1 MKRVLLIGCGGAG
14 KSTLARRMGEALSLP
29 VIHLD
34 THFWRSGWVE
44 PTYEEWVE
52 QLRGLLQRDR
62 WVMDGNFG
70 RTLQMRLE
78 AADTV
83 VFLDTPR
90 WRCIVRVIRRVLRYR
105 GKTRADLAPGC
116 AEKFDWTFLK
126 WIWHYRKRNRR
137 RILEIKERTADT
149 HRWEMLAH
157 PRDAEAFLASLRP

>member
-1 MKRVLLIGCGGAG
+1 
-14 KSTLARRMGEALSLP
+14 MGEALRLP

-70 RTLQMRLE
+70 RTLEMRLE

-90 WRCIVRVIRRVLRYR
+90 WRCIVRVLRRVLRYR
-105 GKTRADLAPGC
+105 GKTRPDLAPGC
-116 AEKFDWTFLK
+116 PEKLDWKFLM
-126 WIWHYRKRNRR
+126 WIWVYRKRSRPK
-137 RILEIKERTADT
+137 ILGLRDRTKNT
-149 HRWEMLAH
+149 HHWEV
-157 PRDAEAFLASLRP
+157 LASDREMDRFVESLSGA